1 MKIRKN
7 MTYLSCLLIGWN
19 PEILKSCTESSYK
32 QLRKYTSAFIIL
44 IIIWATVGYL
54 FAKNYAK
61 LDSLGSIIVAFI
73 AVTIVIQIE
82 RQIILTWGKN
92 NWGKIFRIIIAFL
105 MAIIGSTIL
114 DQIFFKDDIEKKMIE
129 IVEKEV
135 QSQLPLRLNL
145 LDKKLALLQ
154 NDKEKIFKRNLILN
168 EEINKNPTIKTV
180 ETQTTRSQI
189 KDENGNLISEPTIT
203 TIIKPIAN
211 PRINEVNINNENLKK
226 IEQDIS
232 KYNDLKLKSEENLR
246 NELKEKKGFLQELNA
261 LFNIILG
268 SLIAGVFY
276 IVLFIFLMSLELFVV
291 LSKTDKN
298 KCDYDLIIEHQLNQ
312 KKETILELSKKS
324 LTTQ

>member
-1 MKIRKN
+1 MKLRKN
-7 MTYLSCLLIGWN
+7 MTYLSCLLVGWN

-32 QLRKYTSAFIIL
+32 QLRKYTSAFLIL

-61 LDSLGSIIVAFI
+61 LDFLGSIIVAFI

-114 DQIFFKDDIEKKMIE
+114 DQIFFKDDIGKKMIE

-135 QSQLPLRLNL
+135 QNQLPLRLKQIDDKLNL
-145 LDKKLALLQ
+145 LQ
-154 NDKEKIFKRNLILN
+154 SDKENIYKRNLVLN
-168 EEINKNPTIKTV
+168 EEISKNPTINTV
-180 ETQTTRSQI
+180 ETQTTI
-189 KDENGNLISEPTIT
+189 IKVKDENGNWVSKPTVT
-203 TIIKPIAN
+203 TIVKPIAN
-211 PRINEVNINNENLKK
+211 PRTNEVRINNENLKK
-226 IEQDIS
+226 IEKDIS
-232 KYNDLKLKSEENLR
+232 KSNDLKLKTEENLR
-246 NELKEKKGFLQELNA
+246 KELSSKKGFLQELNA

-324 LTTQ
+324 STIL